1 MQEPIPRD
9 DVNNFQERVPGTN
22 PGEQNTTQDQQQ
34 LAQQQQAPISLP
46 TGGGAIRGMGEK
58 FQANPVTGTASFSVP
73 VKVSPGRAGFTPQLV
88 LSYDSGNSNGVFGLG
103 WDVGIPSIAR
113 KTSKGLPKYNDQAES
128 DTFLL
133 SGAEDLVPFLE
144 EVNGAYQKVQ
154 LEKEGHLV
162 TRYRPRTEGLFA
174 RIERW
179 MDRSSGISHWR
190 VITKDNTTSVYG
202 ESPLARVADPGDE
215 KKVFQWLLERT
226 YDDKGN
232 VIIYEY
238 KAEDR
243 ANVPNALHETHRK
256 DSVMTQRYPK
266 RVKYGNTVPFDPN
279 DPNFFTTTGW
289 HFEVVVDYGEHDHAT
304 PTPGEMQSWAYRTD
318 AFSTYNARFEIRT
331 YRLCQRVLMFHNFPE
346 LGPDPYLVCATELNF
361 NQQTTYTLLESVQY
375 RYYEAGKTPETMP
388 PVTFSY
394 TEATIDPTIH
404 EADDDIIQSIPGGVD
419 GVRTQWTDLY
429 GEGLQGILY
438 EDVGAWWYQRNKG
451 DSRYYHYDPARQ
463 ENVPHL
469 VMAPY
474 DQVAPKPATIGTNT
488 WMQLT
493 DLDSDGV
500 PELLVQQPGMVGFYE
515 QDEDRQWKNFK
526 AFQQNPNID
535 WNDPNLRFIDLTGD
549 GYADILI
556 TEDHCFTWY
565 ESLVKEG
572 YAPAKQTA
580 RALDER
586 QGPAIVFSDEEQ
598 VIYLADMSGDG
609 LTDIVRVRNGSIS
622 YWPNLGYGKFGYQV
636 RMDRAPNIDHPDL
649 FDRRRAR
656 LADIDGTGTADFIY
670 FYDDKVDYWPNESG
684 NSFGEKIS
692 ISHRFPI
699 DDLSTLTITDLFGN
713 GTACLVSTSPLPAA
727 TSQRLRYI
735 DLMSSKKPFLL
746 SEIDNNMGALT
757 RMQYAPS
764 TQFYLRD
771 EREGTPWITKLPFP
785 VQVLERTEIFD
796 QITGQRLT
804 TRYAYHHGYYD
815 GVEREFRG
823 FGRVDQWDTEAFDIL
838 QSDTL
843 FGGNNTNEN
852 ANDYVAPTLMKTW
865 FHVGHFTDREH
876 ILGLYRGE
884 YYKGDA
890 QAPHAEATKLPAG
903 LSSEEERE
911 ASRALRGTLL
921 RQEIYADDN
930 DVASVHPYQVIEAGY
945 TIKALQPRAINP
957 YAVFF
962 VHERE
967 SLTADYERNAN
978 DPRLSHNFTM
988 NVDDFGNVLQ
998 AAAIGYPRRV
1008 PAYAEQGQL
1017 NMTVSENQWINV
1029 LDEASGFYRLG
1040 VPSSGK
1046 SYELTGLGDPDS
1058 GIFSLEEIQQAFDSA
1073 VEIAFEAQAVGTS
1086 LEKRLL
1092 SSNRATYYSAD
1103 LTAELPQ
1110 GQVAFHALPY
1120 RQYALVFTP
1129 GLVTGVYGPKVD
1141 NTLLTSSDA
1150 GYLADAQ
1157 GYWQSSP
1164 RQVFDAAHFYFPVES
1179 IDPFGNSLT
1188 ITYDTY
1194 YMLAVAMEDALANR
1208 TEAQND
1214 YRVLQP
1220 WEVKDPNLN
1229 RQQVAFD
1236 VRGMVVAT
1244 AVMGKEGETDPGKMG
1259 DTLQDPTH
1267 RMEYELFKWVNDQV
1281 PNFVHT
1287 FAREQHGAANPRF
1300 QESYVYTGGL
1310 GQEVLTKVQA
1320 EPGEA
1325 FGRDAEGNL
1334 ILDAQGNPV
1343 LQTVASRWVGNGRA
1357 VLNNKG
1363 EVVRQYEPYFS
1374 STFDYEDESE
1384 LREYGVTIEL
1394 FYDPVGRV
1402 IRTLHPDGSF
1412 EKVIFDPWHQ
1422 ENFDRNDTVLESTW
1436 YTDRSS
1442 PDLAGAEPTDPDQR
1456 AAWLAAQHAST
1467 PQIVHLD
1474 TLARPFL
1481 TVDDNGSLGQYET
1494 RNGYDIKGNVI
1505 TVTDAKGRL
1514 ITTNKYNLL
1523 DELIN
1528 TESMDAG
1535 DRWMLSNVLNSP
1547 IRMWDSRDQ
1556 AFRNVYDA
1564 LQRPRQNWVQQGADP
1579 EKLVTF
1585 TVYGE
1590 GITSPETNN
1599 LRGQVYQVFDPAGLL
1614 QSDTFDFK
1622 GNLLESF
1629 RQYAKEYKTTP
1640 DWSVLPAAP
1649 DIDAAAAPLL
1659 ENETFTQQMAYDALN
1674 RPTAMTMPDN
1684 SVVKP
1689 TYNEANLLETVEAN
1703 LRGSGTATSFV
1714 TNIDYNAR
1722 GQREKIVYGNGSQTR
1737 YTYDPNTFRLTR
1749 LLTTRNTGA
1758 DILQDLNYIFDA
1770 AGNITEQIDNAQ
1782 QTVFFNNTQ
1791 VDPHG
1796 KYTYDALYRLIEAE
1810 GRELIGL
1817 NAAPG
1822 PGDVSIAPLPNDTT
1836 AVRRYTQQYE
1846 YDELGNTLKMIHQ
1859 ATAGNWTRHY
1869 HYNFSQNN
1877 YLLSMSSDGVKPT
1890 TDEYTYDAHGSI
1902 VSMPHLATMS
1912 WDFADRLQVAD
1923 LGGGGMAYYVY
1934 DGAGERVRKVIEKN
1948 GGVKEE
1954 RLYLGDWEVYRESQS
1969 GMVQL
1974 ERESLHIMDDTKRI
1988 SLVETLTVDSGNP
2001 VASPSEVIRY
2011 QLDNHLGSA
2020 ALELD
2025 DVAAVISYEE
2035 YHPFGTTSYR
2045 SGRNATE
2052 ISLKRYRYVGKE
2064 RDDETGIYYYGAR
2077 YYAVWLARFIS
2088 VDPLKDDY
2096 PYYTPYQYAGNKPI
2110 TFIDLDGAEEFQPP
2124 LMQTDNTN
2132 AILINQRLRMKG
2144 EFIERELRRKRVLKE
2159 NAIRIIEEITGR
2171 SSQQSTIQENET
2183 ASTKPLIN
2191 KGKNMAIGKA
2201 KKGLET
2207 TIDLELKRQGDILR
2221 EEGVLTTNKGRNLK
2235 TRRFKEVDGVKQP
2248 VNFGFVNKQGE
2259 VETTKGIIPTNSK
2272 IKNLNRIK
2280 GGLKLFNF
2288 IKDGPAEE
2296 VFAAVDLAR
2305 VYAGL
2310 AEPESILPLSFIAED
2325 QFREMDA
2332 LFLETAINSGFEAT
2346 EKLIQNSPSFNEQFE
2361 FVFTNEAD
2369 AIKLLSGEVK
2379 SLEELEGFRN
2389 DFTIFDKSNPFALLI
2404 SRTRKDVSVNAIFF
2418 NKNGFE

>member
-1 MQEPIPRD
+1 
-9 DVNNFQERVPGTN
+9 
-22 PGEQNTTQDQQQ
+22 
-34 LAQQQQAPISLP
+34 
-46 TGGGAIRGMGEK
+46 
-58 FQANPVTGTASFSVP
+58 
-73 VKVSPGRAGFTPQLV
+73 
-88 LSYDSGNSNGVFGLG
+88 
-103 WDVGIPSIAR
+103 
-113 KTSKGLPKYNDQAES
+113 
-128 DTFLL
+128 
-133 SGAEDLVPFLE
+133 
-144 EVNGAYQKVQ
+144 
-154 LEKEGHLV
+154 
-162 TRYRPRTEGLFA
+162 
-174 RIERW
+174 
-179 MDRSSGISHWR
+179 
-190 VITKDNTTSVYG
+190 
-202 ESPLARVADPGDE
+202 
-215 KKVFQWLLERT
+215 
-226 YDDKGN
+226 
-232 VIIYEY
+232 
-238 KAEDR
+238 
-243 ANVPNALHETHRK
+243 
-256 DSVMTQRYPK
+256 
-266 RVKYGNTVPFDPN
+266 
-279 DPNFFTTTGW
+279 
-289 HFEVVVDYGEHDHAT
+289 
-304 PTPGEMQSWAYRTD
+304 
-318 AFSTYNARFEIRT
+318 
-331 YRLCQRVLMFHNFPE
+331 
-346 LGPDPYLVCATELNF
+346 
-361 NQQTTYTLLESVQY
+361 
-375 RYYEAGKTPETMP
+375 
-388 PVTFSY
+388 
-394 TEATIDPTIH
+394 
-404 EADDDIIQSIPGGVD
+404 
-419 GVRTQWTDLY
+419 
-429 GEGLQGILY
+429 
-438 EDVGAWWYQRNKG
+438 
-451 DSRYYHYDPARQ
+451 
-463 ENVPHL
+463 
-469 VMAPY
+469 
-474 DQVAPKPATIGTNT
+474 
-488 WMQLT
+488 
-493 DLDSDGV
+493 
-500 PELLVQQPGMVGFYE
+500 
-515 QDEDRQWKNFK
+515 
-526 AFQQNPNID
+526 
-535 WNDPNLRFIDLTGD
+535 
-549 GYADILI
+549 
-556 TEDHCFTWY
+556 
-565 ESLVKEG
+565 
-572 YAPAKQTA
+572 
-580 RALDER
+580 
-586 QGPAIVFSDEEQ
+586 
-598 VIYLADMSGDG
+598 
-609 LTDIVRVRNGSIS
+609 
-622 YWPNLGYGKFGYQV
+622 
-636 RMDRAPNIDHPDL
+636 
-649 FDRRRAR
+649 
-656 LADIDGTGTADFIY
+656 
-670 FYDDKVDYWPNESG
+670 
-684 NSFGEKIS
+684 
-692 ISHRFPI
+692 
-699 DDLSTLTITDLFGN
+699 
-713 GTACLVSTSPLPAA
+713 
-727 TSQRLRYI
+727 
-735 DLMSSKKPFLL
+735 
-746 SEIDNNMGALT
+746 
-757 RMQYAPS
+757 
-764 TQFYLRD
+764 
-771 EREGTPWITKLPFP
+771 
-785 VQVLERTEIFD
+785 
-796 QITGQRLT
+796 
-804 TRYAYHHGYYD
+804 
-815 GVEREFRG
+815 
-823 FGRVDQWDTEAFDIL
+823 
-838 QSDTL
+838 
-843 FGGNNTNEN
+843 
-852 ANDYVAPTLMKTW
+852 
-865 FHVGHFTDREH
+865 
-876 ILGLYRGE
+876 
-884 YYKGDA
+884 
-890 QAPHAEATKLPAG
+890 
-903 LSSEEERE
+903 
-911 ASRALRGTLL
+911 
-921 RQEIYADDN
+921 
-930 DVASVHPYQVIEAGY
+930 
-945 TIKALQPRAINP
+945 
-957 YAVFF
+957 
-962 VHERE
+962 
-967 SLTADYERNAN
+967 
-978 DPRLSHNFTM
+978 
-988 NVDDFGNVLQ
+988 
-998 AAAIGYPRRV
+998 
-1008 PAYAEQGQL
+1008 
-1017 NMTVSENQWINV
+1017 
-1029 LDEASGFYRLG
+1029 
-1040 VPSSGK
+1040 
-1046 SYELTGLGDPDS
+1046 
-1058 GIFSLEEIQQAFDSA
+1058 
-1073 VEIAFEAQAVGTS
+1073 
-1086 LEKRLL
+1086 
-1092 SSNRATYYSAD
+1092 
-1103 LTAELPQ
+1103 
-1110 GQVAFHALPY
+1110 
-1120 RQYALVFTP
+1120 
-1129 GLVTGVYGPKVD
+1129 
-1141 NTLLTSSDA
+1141 
-1150 GYLADAQ
+1150 
-1157 GYWQSSP
+1157 
-1164 RQVFDAAHFYFPVES
+1164 
-1179 IDPFGNSLT
+1179 
-1188 ITYDTY
+1188 
-1194 YMLAVAMEDALANR
+1194 
-1208 TEAQND
+1208 
-1214 YRVLQP
+1214 
-1220 WEVKDPNLN
+1220 
-1229 RQQVAFD
+1229 
-1236 VRGMVVAT
+1236 
-1244 AVMGKEGETDPGKMG
+1244 
-1259 DTLQDPTH
+1259 
-1267 RMEYELFKWVNDQV
+1267 
-1281 PNFVHT
+1281 
-1287 FAREQHGAANPRF
+1287 
-1300 QESYVYTGGL
+1300 
-1310 GQEVLTKVQA
+1310 
-1320 EPGEA
+1320 
-1325 FGRDAEGNL
+1325 
-1334 ILDAQGNPV
+1334 
-1343 LQTVASRWVGNGRA
+1343 
-1357 VLNNKG
+1357 
-1363 EVVRQYEPYFS
+1363 
-1374 STFDYEDESE
+1374 
-1384 LREYGVTIEL
+1384 
-1394 FYDPVGRV
+1394 VGRV

-2332 LFLETAINSGFEAT
+2332 LFLETAINLGFEAT